1 MNNKVLVIII
11 AIAVVLVGGYLLY
24 NSGPVV
30 SAQGSSSIKAS
41 PDEVSVYINVETKNQ
56 SAQGAQEMNK
66 EISDKLLFEL
76 VKIGFDRDEL
86 KFVNQNVYEDVDWRT
101 GAKKG
106 FVVSQQLVVKTD
118 KTEKVPS
125 IVDAVIQSGALVS
138 YINFELSDEKQGEYK
153 KQALEEASKDAMEK
167 ARAIADGQGRR
178 LGRLVSLEN
187 QEAYYP
193 GPIGLYAKAEGMDSA
208 MANSEARKVALNIA
222 PQDLEITASIMARYK
237 LSLI

>member
-86 KFVNQNVYEDVDWRT
+86 KFVNQNVYED
-101 GAKKG
+101 KKG